1 MRRPF
6 SLCPGVSPMQ
16 KGRRITAPALRVFVT
31 DRGDDQP
38 MIPFSVAE
46 GRITAAVLP
55 ASVW

>member
-1 MRRPF
+1 
-6 SLCPGVSPMQ
+6 MQ
-16 KGRRITAPALRVFVT
+16 KGRRMTAPALRVFVT